1 MRMRPAVTE
10 EGNIATQIAEKLSP
24 PVAPGTVNAQ
34 SALRLVLLLL
44 TMWTLLSGLA
54 LTFFQGA
61 SGATIGGGLEG
72 GQGEAAQRLLGVHLL
87 VLAPVYGLIAW
98 QPERYRLIG
107 WLPYVTQGGVVL
119 VTLFDIVTGKR
130 DIQGAAL
137 PFFVALI
144 FLVLL
149 IYFWRAAR
157 IENPLADPAPESRA
171 ALPPPAAPEH
181 GPPAATAAPPRE
193 QDISD

>member
-1 MRMRPAVTE
+1 MRTRGTGVTE
-10 EGNIATQIAEKLSP
+10 ESNLATQIENKLSP
-24 PVAPGTVNAQ
+24 SVGQGTVNAE

-149 IYFWRAAR
+149 VYFLRASR
-157 IENPLADPAPESRA
+157 IENPLAPPPEPETPA
-171 ALPPPAAPEH
+171 ALPPVLEHEAPVAPAQ
-181 GPPAATAAPPRE
+181 PPRE

>member
-1 MRMRPAVTE
+1 VSE
-10 EGNIATQIAEKLSP
+10 ESKIAHLAEGLSP
-24 PVAPGTVNAQ
+24 PPPQATINAQ
-34 SALRLVLLLL
+34 SALRLILLLL

-72 GQGEAAQRLLGVHLL
+72 GQGDAAQRLLGVHLL

-107 WLPYVTQGGVVL
+107 WLPYAVQGGVVL

-130 DIQGAAL
+130 GIQDAAL
-137 PFFVALI
+137 PLFVALV

-149 IYFWRAAR
+149 VYFWRAAR
-157 IENPLADPAPESRA
+157 LDEPMAETSTATPASLPAPAPSE
-171 ALPPPAAPEH
+171 PAAAE
-181 GPPAATAAPPRE
+181 AAPPRE

>member
-1 MRMRPAVTE
+1 MTE
-10 EGNIATQIAEKLSP
+10 DGDIATRITERLSP
-24 PVAPGTVNAQ
+24 SVGPGTVNAE

-149 IYFWRAAR
+149 IYFLRASR
-157 IENPLADPAPESRA
+157 IENPLAPPHEPEA
-171 ALPPPAAPEH
+171 TPALPPVLEHETPATESE
-181 GPPAATAAPPRE
+181 PPRE